1 MIRTTRR
8 QISVMPI
15 AEGDG
20 SRLTFSLPR
29 GRGSKL
35 AYALQGSVE
44 CEIAPNKVTAKGV
57 VTVARAYGVAR
68 LCWDTAPPEGAPR
81 QIEFHLARP
90 VRVPLSGRPVNAEL
104 DLIFPELLQLK
115 KYRTQRPRHPFAIRP
130 VRAKVRLQAMWENGF
145 AGLLISGT
153 GRVPIPTIA
162 TRPLLAAFVF
172 CCLCPPKKA
181 KCKTLCLDIKVGP
194 RATGEPVMTN
204 DEVKRVIARVNEIW
218 GCKAPGQCCIEFTV
232 ADDAITTPANLP
244 AAVKVRT
251 GTVHPDHTAATG
263 IARSTT
269 CFNLYYVENMV
280 PDPAPASGGVF
291 PGMTLGGDA
300 PSSLVQY
307 PPNAGYTNETLA
319 TVTAHEIGHALG
331 LAWQEGTD
339 GKGVDKH
346 HNQAANLMHNVA
358 NLGTKLNADQC
369 AKARESP
376 LLKDTD
382 HDCESRPGEV

>member
-1 MIRTTRR
+1 MIKSTRR
-8 QISVMPI
+8 QISVLPI
-15 AEGDG
+15 VQGEG

-29 GRGSKL
+29 GRASKL

-44 CEIAPNKVTAKGV
+44 CEVAPNKLTVAKDV
-57 VTVARAYGVAR
+57 VTVVRAYGVAR
-68 LCWDTAPPEGAPR
+68 LCWDTDPPEGAPR

-90 VRVPLSGRPVNAEL
+90 VRVNLAGKPVNAEL

-115 KYRTQRPRHPFAIRP
+115 KHRTRRPRHPFGIRP
-130 VRAKVRLQAMWENGF
+130 VKAKVRVQALWENGF

-153 GRVPIPTIA
+153 GRIPIPTIS

-172 CCLCPPKKA
+172 FCLCPPKKS

-194 RATGEPVMTN
+194 RATGGAVMTN

-218 GCKAPGQCCIEFTV
+218 GCKSPGQCCIEFTV

-244 AAVKVRT
+244 TSVKVRA
-251 GTVHPDHTAATG
+251 GTVHPDHTAATS

-269 CFNLYYVENMV
+269 CFNLYYVERTV
-280 PDPAPASGGVF
+280 PDPATGGAF
-291 PGMTLGGDA
+291 PGITIGGA
-300 PSSLVQY
+300 SPSSLVQY
-307 PPNAGYTNETLA
+307 PPDAGYTNETLA

-331 LAWQEGTD
+331 LALQEGTD

-346 HNQAANLMHNVA
+346 HNQAANLMHDIA
-358 NLGTKLNADQC
+358 SLGTKLNADQC

-382 HDCESRPGEV
+382 HDCESHPGEV